1 MVVEVCNII
10 VVFQNNVLY
19 MTVNCA
25 KFEKKNNLNST
36 PFSGELP

>member
-25 KFEKKNNLNST
+25 KFEKKNLNST
-36 PFSGELP
+36 LFSGELP